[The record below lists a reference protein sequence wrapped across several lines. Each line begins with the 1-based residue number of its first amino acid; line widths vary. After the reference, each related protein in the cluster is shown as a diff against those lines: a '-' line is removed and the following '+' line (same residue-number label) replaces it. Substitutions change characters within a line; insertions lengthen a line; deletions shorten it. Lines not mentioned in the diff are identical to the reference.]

1 DYGWTSLSRRVLG
14 WMGDTDH
21 CDVVVLGPSRERFED
36 SPHVGNA
43 VAVDLTAHVG
53 RNGID
58 DHEHDATQ
66 FLDLAAESGQVLLQ
80 AKGRH
85 TAVLEH
91 SSFQSM
97 DASEV
102 CACSLKARADGILRR
117 VLRCQDEDAT
127 GRSNAAVGEAVA

>member
-1 DYGWTSLSRRVLG
+1 
-14 WMGDTDH
+14 MGDTDH

-80 AKGRH
+80 AKGRVSGKI
-85 TAVLEH
+85 AA
-91 SSFQSM
+91 SSHRPVM
-97 DASEV
+97 
-102 CACSLKARADGILRR
+102 
-117 VLRCQDEDAT
+117 
-127 GRSNAAVGEAVA
+127 RSWAVANGISFSTARR

>member
-14 WMGDTDH
+14 WLGATEH
-21 CDVVVLGPSRERFED
+21 FDVRGLGPSRERFED

-102 CACSLKARADGILRR
+102 SACSLTARADGILLR
-117 VLRCQDEDAT
+117 VLRSQDSEHT
-127 GRSNAAVGEAVA
+127 RRR